1 MEDTFAAIVVV
12 LIAWLIYLLPG
23 VLLGLPIC
31 YLGRKRTQFMAWE
44 LSVFVLP
51 FVAWLIL
58 FSVSKDKTLG
68 NLVEAAILGSVIP
81 IAAIVR
87 VLLGERVNRILV
99 ATSLIAVQCGFAI
112 LLGKMFPDVSF
123 QWFH

>member
-1 MEDTFAAIVVV
+1 MEDTFAAIVVG

-23 VLLGLPIC
+23 VLLCLPIC
-31 YLGRKRTQFMAWE
+31 YLGRKRAQFMTWE
-44 LSVFVLP
+44 LIVFVLP

-58 FSVSKDKTLG
+58 FSVTKSKTLG
-68 NLVEAAILGSVIP
+68 NLVEAAVLGGVIP

-87 VLLGERVNRILV
+87 VLLGRRVNRILV
-99 ATSLIAVQCGFAI
+99 ATSLITLQCVFAI
-112 LLGKMFPDVSF
+112 FLAKTFPDVSF

>member
-1 MEDTFAAIVVV
+1 MGETLATIVVV
-12 LIAWLIYLLPG
+12 LIAWLIYLLPA
-23 VLLGLPIC
+23 VLLCLPIC
-31 YLGRKRTQFMAWE
+31 YLGRKRAQFMAWE

-51 FVAWLIL
+51 FIAWLTL

-68 NLVEAAILGSVIP
+68 NLVEAAIVGGAIP
-81 IAAIVR
+81 IATIIR
-87 VLLGERVNRILV
+87 VLLGKRVNRILV
-99 ATSLIAVQCGFAI
+99 ATSLIALQCVFAI